1 VNVGVKVK
9 VAVGGTGVL
18 VGEGVKV
25 AVGVYVAVGV
35 AQGGS
40 GVYVVVMVGVAV
52 GCAKGICTLTPQ
64 AREANSRIR
73 LRKKMGL
80 RYLSCKPIFRSG
92 PVIIG

>member
-1 VNVGVKVK
+1 MGVGGTGVPVGVGVK
-9 VAVGGTGVL
+9 VAVGGC
-18 VGEGVKV
+18 
-25 AVGVYVAVGV
+25 VAVGV
-35 AQGGS
+35 ALGGS
-40 GVYVVVMVGVAV
+40 GVYVAVMVGVAV
-52 GCAKGICTLTPQ
+52 GCAKGIWTLTPQ